1 MAHFSI
7 ISSQG
12 QHPTLFTGAPKYV
25 GAYLKPGYLE
35 FPAIGSPTAI
45 SWHVGDYVVYSRTGK
60 TYRLYRTPQAVEQ
73 GRENKYGG
81 SFLYENVQFYDDSK
95 QLELCPFTDLVPDW
109 EENVHFSTQNTVS
122 FFGKPSN
129 VAERIQACL
138 ENQYGAGS
146 WAVKIV
152 TTTDPDLLA
161 ILDTEIEFAV
171 SGVNCLEALDKVYN
185 EWSGLGWIHTVEN
198 GVNTIT
204 IGASN
209 VRTNANTTAQFAF
222 GNGLVRVERSI
233 ANGDKIGTR
242 LFAYGSMKNMDATY
256 YRGLDIYD
264 AEAVDIEH
272 LMIPLSSWGTTG
284 GKPDARKAFIQNAA
298 AIASLGLIPR
308 TAYFDGTGDLPD
320 IHPTIERMTIGE
332 VYDAGG
338 AGYVPDLS
346 KWDRDQRID
355 EIVSATNPI
364 DHGTASE
371 QGQKYAETVQGE
383 LVEDANTHF
392 EGEPIDTYIG
402 TFTTTKDGKLILK
415 FGQNA
420 QAIVLSSI
428 TGGID
433 FSDLV
438 LEVLGSGVSKTIPIE
453 TPVYSG
459 SNNTFTFHLP
469 ESVVIPGAEACEV
482 SLYLNG
488 VILTATSGHDY
499 TQKTFTI
506 GIDTST
512 PVEAKVEYEIAKT
525 FVIRIPQIGFDIDD
539 YADLGNGKTISMKT
553 GMCAGRDFEVKDAS
567 YVPSADAWD
576 LTLYRAIDED
586 LNIMF
591 PNADYEIA
599 AADQYVLLDIAMP
612 EMYVTVASS
621 RLLAAAQKL
630 LADISVEKPFY
641 APQIDAKV
649 VYNESRTLR
658 EGMWMDITQEG
669 NREYVL
675 IDSITIDE
683 NGSNIPTYEVALRQ
697 DKGIEWTE
705 NIGKSSGAKSSVSA
719 KEGESASGSGTV
731 KSVGL
736 IVPTGM
742 EVEGS
747 PVTNSG
753 TMRIVMADGYKIP
766 REDEL
771 AQYFEPDSG
780 HTNGVKLKSDYASLA
795 LPDLYLGTPAESLVA
810 DLGIIGKSLG
820 SLQAQLDS
828 VASRDCFDEL
838 MATTAFI
845 DTLAADRVYANR
857 YYFTNDI
864 YFYIDVVN
872 GTPCVHLNADFITDG
887 DQILG
892 DGTPGGGGGGGVTYF
907 SELQDVSAAIAE
919 MTSQQLANK
928 MLIWDTAATPVG
940 GSSATGAWSVID
952 KSSVGITTDATQN
965 IHGLMSAADKTKLDG
980 INTTYIANGETAYE
994 ALNVIGPALQSLQAQ
1009 LDSVASRDCFDELT
1023 ATAAFVDMLSAGMA
1037 VMEDLE
1043 LGGYSLKSIPNDYI
1057 ANPSITINGTATALG
1072 GSFATANITAGTA
1085 GTSSA
1090 TSGASFAIPYV
1101 TMNKYGVVTGYGTHT
1116 HTISQANL
1124 FGSSAIGSAALPV
1137 YYNGSALASC
1147 DGSSIFSALSSG
1159 AATNISAT
1167 IAGQTRTATLYAT
1180 YDSASENI
1188 SDKFGIVGSALQ
1200 SLQAQVDAV
1209 ASRVDISDYEATTE
1223 AKMDYMC
1230 DLMRSLQAQIDSVST
1245 RIDDGGYGYF
1255 DMLAVGGDIYCDYLF
1270 TTSDQVLSDE
1280 RKKNI
1285 TREIVLSAEQIA
1297 SCRAVAFDWTDR
1309 PGGSF
1314 GTIAQD
1320 WEKIL
1325 PESVDQR
1332 GDTLYLAYKSS
1343 TMVGLINLAR
1353 EVVRL
1358 RKEVKQLRRN

>member
-12 QHPTLFTGAPKYV
+12 QHPTLFTGAPRYV

-73 GRENKYGG
+73 GEANKYGG

-95 QLELCPFTDLVPDW
+95 QLELCPFTDLVPGD
-109 EENVHFSTQNTVS
+109 NTVHFSTQNTVS

-129 VAERIQACL
+129 VAERLQACL
-138 ENQYGAGS
+138 EAQYGSGS
-146 WAVKIV
+146 WSIKVV

-161 ILDTEIEFAV
+161 ILNTEIEFAV
-171 SGVNCLEALDKVYN
+171 SGLNCLEVLDKVYD

-209 VRTNANTTAQFAF
+209 VRTSANTTAQFSY
-222 GNGLVRVERSI
+222 GNGLVRVERNV

-256 YRGLDIYD
+256 YRGLDIYH
-264 AEAVDIEH
+264 AESVDIEH
-272 LMIPLSSWGTTG
+272 LMIPLANWGTTDS
-284 GKPDARKAFIQNAA
+284 KPDARKAYIQNAT
-298 AIASLGLIPR
+298 AIANFGLIPR
-308 TAYFDGTGDLPD
+308 VAYFDGSGDLPD

-338 AGYVPDLS
+338 AGYLPDLS
-346 KWDRDQRID
+346 KWSRSQRID
-355 EIVSATNPI
+355 EIVAATNPI
-364 DHGTASE
+364 DHGTSSE

-383 LVEDANTHF
+383 LVADTNTHV
-392 EGEPIDTYIG
+392 EGEAIDTYIG
-402 TFTTTKDGKLILK
+402 TFTTTKDGKLVLK

-420 QAIVLSSI
+420 QTIVLSSI

-469 ESVVIPGAEACEV
+469 ESVVIPNTEACEV

-488 VILTATSGHDY
+488 TIFTRASSGHDY
-499 TQKTFTI
+499 PEKTFTI
-506 GIDTST
+506 GIDTATS
-512 PVEAKVEYEIAKT
+512 VDAKVEYEIAKT
-525 FVIRIPQIGFDIDD
+525 FVVRIPQIGFDIDD

-553 GMCAGRDFEVKDAS
+553 GMCAGRDFEIKDAA
-567 YVPSADAWD
+567 YVSSADAWD

-599 AADQYVLLDIAMP
+599 AGDQFVLLDIAMP

-641 APQIDAKV
+641 NPQIDAKV
-649 VYNESRTLR
+649 VYNEGRTLR

-683 NGSNIPTYEVALRQ
+683 NGSNIPTYEVALRET
-697 DKGIEWTE
+697 KGIDWTE
-705 NIGKSSGAKSSVSA
+705 NIGKSSGSRSSVSVNSN
-719 KEGESASGSGTV
+719 ESATGDGTV

-736 IVPTGM
+736 IVPEGM

-753 TMRIVMADGYKIP
+753 VMRIVMAEGYKIP
-766 REDEL
+766 TEAEL
-771 AQYFEPDSG
+771 TQYFEADSG
-780 HTNGVKLKSDYASLA
+780 HTNGVKLKSTYASLA
-795 LPDLYLGTPAESLVA
+795 LPDIYLGTPAESLVA

-820 SLQAQLDS
+820 SLQAQ
-828 VASRDCFDEL
+828 
-838 MATTAFI
+838 I
-845 DTLAADRVYANR
+845 DA
-857 YYFTNDI
+857 
-864 YFYIDVVN
+864 
-872 GTPCVHLNADFITDG
+872 
-887 DQILG
+887 
-892 DGTPGGGGGGGVTYF
+892 
-907 SELQDVSAAIAE
+907 
-919 MTSQQLANK
+919 
-928 MLIWDTAATPVG
+928 
-940 GSSATGAWSVID
+940 
-952 KSSVGITTDATQN
+952 
-965 IHGLMSAADKTKLDG
+965 
-980 INTTYIANGETAYE
+980 
-994 ALNVIGPALQSLQAQ
+994 
-1009 LDSVASRDCFDELT
+1009 VASRDCFDELT
-1023 ATAAFVDMLSAGMA
+1023 ATAAFVDMLATDRVYANRYYFTDDIYFYIDVLDGTPCVHLNADFITDGDQIIGGGTPGGGGGGASYLSELLDVQYNMSPSDGDLLIYAASVALNPDGTTTGPGWTKIARSSVGVTTDATQSVHGLMSAADKTKLDGINA
-1037 VMEDLE
+1037 T
-1043 LGGYSLKSIPNDYI
+1043 YI
-1057 ANPSITINGTATALG
+1057 ANGETAYEALDVIGPALQSLQAQIDSVASRDMFDELTASAANIDVLVAADIYGALHGDVAGNAATATDADKLDG
-1072 GSFATANITAGTA
+1072 EHGSYYATA
-1085 GTSSA
+1085 SSVS
-1090 TSGASFAIPYV
+1090 TLQGYF
-1101 TMNKYGVVTGYGTHT
+1101 TNGV
-1116 HTISQANL
+1116 ANNADQLDGIHAADL
-1124 FGSSAIGSAALPV
+1124 FSAIA
-1137 YYNGSALASC
+1137 
-1147 DGSSIFSALSSG
+1147 SG
-1159 AATNISAT
+1159 AAANISVT
-1167 IAGQTRTATLYAT
+1167 IGGTTRTATLYAT

-1188 SDKFGIVGSALQ
+1188 SDKFGIAGSALQ
-1200 SLQAQVDAV
+1200 SLQGQIDAV
-1209 ASRVDISDYEATTE
+1209 ASRVDISDFEATTE

-1230 DLMRSLQAQIDSVST
+1230 DLMRSLQAQVDSVAS
-1245 RIDDGGYGYF
+1245 RSGEEGYI
-1255 DMLAVGGDIYCDYLF
+1255 DMLSVGSALYTAYLYSDGDIYANGYF
-1270 TTSDQVLSDE
+1270 TSRLDQLISSDE
-1280 RKKNI
+1280 RVKEDLQPI
-1285 TREIVLSAEQIA
+1285 ELTAEQIA
-1297 SCRAVAFDWTDR
+1297 ACRAVTFTRRDTKER
-1309 PGGSF
+1309 SF

-1320 WEKIL
+1320 WEGIL
-1325 PESVDQR
+1325 PAAIHEI
-1332 GDTLYLAYKSS
+1332 GDLKEFAYSQAA
-1343 TMVGLINLAR
+1343 MVAVINLAR
-1353 EVVRL
+1353 EFATL
-1358 RKEVKQLRRN
+1358 KKQLNTQGYGSS